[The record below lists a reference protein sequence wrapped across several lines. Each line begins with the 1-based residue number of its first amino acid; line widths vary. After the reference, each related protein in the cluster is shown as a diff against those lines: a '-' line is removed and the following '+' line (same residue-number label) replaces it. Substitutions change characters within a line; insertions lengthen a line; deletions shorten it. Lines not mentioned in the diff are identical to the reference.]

1 MQQARTPNLA
11 YRLGVL
17 YEPRRYFC
25 RTAHKRR
32 ADVGGLAVESNFTR
46 AITCA
51 FNSRASRDAFEMESN
66 FARAIACASGQ
77 TEGVSIHD
85 ADQVS
90 SPARVREEA
99 ARRRTFA
106 IISHPDAGK
115 TTLTEKFLLYGGA
128 LTAGAGSVRAKGER
142 RATASDWMELERK
155 RGISVS
161 SAVVQFPYR
170 DCVLNLLDTPG
181 HGDFSEDT
189 YRVLSAVD
197 AAIMVLDG
205 AKGIETQTRKLFE
218 VCRNREIPIVT
229 FVNKWD
235 RPARDPLELLDEIED
250 QLVLDPAPVTW
261 PVGDGEQFRGL
272 IDRRSGDFVRF
283 GRTAGGTTAADEQIV
298 SAHQAEA
305 SEGKAWQEAREA
317 VELLDAASAELD
329 IKRFEAGELSPVF
342 FGSAL
347 TNFGVRLLLDAIV
360 ELAPAPVARLDAD
373 SDPRPVDAAFSA
385 VVFKVQSNMDPAHR
399 DRMAFLRVCSGR
411 FERGMTVACGLNG
424 KTLATKYAHTVVGR
438 DRHTAEEAW
447 PGDVIGLVNAT
458 DLRVGDAVH
467 TPGAAVRWPAVPSF
481 SPSSFCVARCTDT
494 SKAKQFRSGIR
505 QLDFEGVVQVLRRPD
520 SGESAPILAAVGPLQ
535 FDVAEHRLTNEFGAP
550 VTLSPAPWTTA
561 RSTDRASAQALSAM
575 SGVAVV
581 ERADGDLL
589 ALFESPYWLSR
600 LQADQP
606 ELVLERLI
614 GEG

>member
-1 MQQARTPNLA
+1 M
-11 YRLGVL
+11 
-17 YEPRRYFC
+17 
-25 RTAHKRR
+25 
-32 ADVGGLAVESNFTR
+32 
-46 AITCA
+46 
-51 FNSRASRDAFEMESN
+51 
-66 FARAIACASGQ
+66 
-77 TEGVSIHD
+77 SIHGAGESHD
-85 ADQVS
+85 PAQVRS
-90 SPARVREEA
+90 EA

-197 AAIMVLDG
+197 AAVMVLDG
-205 AKGIETQTRKLFE
+205 AKGIEAQTRKLFE
-218 VCRNREIPIVT
+218 VCRNRELPILT
-229 FVNKWD
+229 FMNKWD
-235 RPARDPLELLDEIED
+235 RPALDPLELLDNIED
-250 QLVLDPAPVTW
+250 QLVLDPVPVTW
-261 PVGDGEQFRGL
+261 PVGDGDRFRGL
-272 IDRRSGDFVRF
+272 IDRRGGHFVRF
-283 GRTAGGTTAADEQIV
+283 ARTAGGTTAADEQIV
-298 SAHQAEA
+298 DARQAAAEEGA
-305 SEGKAWQEAREA
+305 SWQEAQEA
-317 VELLDAASAELD
+317 VELLDAACAEFD
-329 IKRFEAGELSPVF
+329 VKRFEAGELSPVF

-347 TNFGVRLLLDAIV
+347 TNFGVRLLLDAV
-360 ELAPAPVARLDAD
+360 VDLVPAPAARPDAD
-373 SDPRPVDAAFSA
+373 GDPRALDTPFSA

-411 FERGMTVACGLNG
+411 FERGMTVVCGLNR
-424 KTLATKYAHTVVGR
+424 KALATKYAHTVVGR
-438 DRHTAEEAW
+438 DRRTAQDAW
-447 PGDVIGLVNAT
+447 PGDVVGLVNAT

-467 TPGAAVRWPAVPSF
+467 APSAAVRWPAVPSF
-481 SPSSFCVARCTDT
+481 APTSFRVARCADT

-505 QLDFEGVVQVLRRPD
+505 QLDSEGVVQVLRRPD

-535 FDVAEHRLTNEFGAP
+535 FDVAEHRLRHEFGAP
-550 VTLSPAPWTTA
+550 VTLSPAAWTTA
-561 RSTDRASAQALSAM
+561 RRTDRASAQTLSTM

-606 ELVLERLI
+606 ELVLDRLI